1 MVREETT
8 VVEKILKL
16 FPDENIVLNK
26 NVNVRKPE
34 VQTIWFK
41 DCDFIIEA
49 DEENHENYDSDNE
62 KEREDMFKKH
72 SFKTFR
78 RNPNDLNFD
87 LFKFVG
93 KINLCISNLRKKKA
107 ANEVINKITDDF

>member
-34 VQTIWFK
+34 FQTIWFK
-41 DCDFIIEA
+41 DCDFIIET
-49 DEENHENYDSDNE
+49 DEENHENYDSDHE

-78 RNPNDLNFD
+78 HNPNDLNFD

-93 KINLCISNLRKKKA
+93 KINLCISNLRKKKQQM
-107 ANEVINKITDDF
+107 K